1 MSVLLSYILRVLF
14 DVVGIA
20 VAMTLH
26 EFVRAV
32 VSVRMGDIRPKTQK
46 TLTLNPLK
54 HIEPI
59 GFLLMLFF
67 NYGWS
72 RPLETDAAYYRDRR
86 AGTLITYI
94 TPTVFNLFVCAL
106 FSICARVL
114 AACSGGAAYSLAF
127 VIPYSFFGIVA
138 RCNLCL
144 AIFNVIPVAP
154 MDGARVLEQFL
165 SAKNRITYGSYEK
178 IYQVILLLLMFT
190 TILQKFLDPVVNAIM
205 KVLVG

>member
-1 MSVLLSYILRVLF
+1 MPLLLIYIIRVVFSVA
-14 DVVGIA
+14 GIA
-20 VAMTLH
+20 IAMTLH
-26 EFVRAV
+26 EFIRAA
-32 VSVRMGDIRPKTQK
+32 VSARMGDTKPKLQK

-67 NYGWS
+67 GYGWS
-72 RPLETDAAYYRDRR
+72 RPAETDAAYYRDRR

-106 FSICARVL
+106 LSVCARVL
-114 AACSGGAAYSLAF
+114 EAFGASAF
-127 VIPYSFFGIVA
+127 NADVLGLTQAFLRVVV

-144 AIFNVIPVAP
+144 AVFNVIPVAP

-178 IYQVILLLLMFT
+178 VYQIILLLLMFT
-190 TILQKFLDPVVNAIM
+190 TILQKFLNPIVDTIM
-205 KVLVG
+205 KILVG